1 MRSRKK
7 WYDFSGLSLRDFT
20 ALKSKRI
27 NVYAAKNKL
36 SPQKEGC

>member
-1 MRSRKK
+1 MRSKK
-7 WYDFSGLSLRDFT
+7 SGMTFRVYHLRDFT